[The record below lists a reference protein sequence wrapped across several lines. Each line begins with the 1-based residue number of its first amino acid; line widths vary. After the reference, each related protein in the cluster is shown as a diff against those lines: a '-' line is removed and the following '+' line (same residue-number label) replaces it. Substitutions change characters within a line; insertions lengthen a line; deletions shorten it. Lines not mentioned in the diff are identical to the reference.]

1 MTNLYHG
8 SSNPNIER
16 FHPSSNDGKISTIF
30 GSEKVKRH
38 GIFLTP
44 NKEIA
49 SGYAGT
55 TGRVYRTTASI
66 KNPFD
71 MRNGVSERMEQD
83 FVKAGGNTRWLY
95 NDQETWEKFD
105 GDAGQHFVDTLKKAG
120 YDGVIFHETS
130 PHNGQKHETHVAFD
144 SNQIHIHEES
154 IMKTLS
160 QFLIE
165 SKVGDYVSIDADVP
179 GEIHQAVKQLKFS
192 VDPIPKEESHA
203 TLIYSVG
210 TMADHDL
217 IQKRLNKHALPIM
230 GTVAGLTKFDALPK
244 DGQHAADKCTIV
256 MEIESPELHAIH
268 KELKTLGLGHS
279 YPDYR
284 PHVSLVYDVPK
295 DEAEQKM
302 GQLTDLVKNQK
313 IMFNKFNV
321 TRLK

>member
-83 FVKAGGNTRWLY
+83 FV
-95 NDQETWEKFD
+95 
-105 GDAGQHFVDTLKKAG
+105 KAG